1 MIADLEYVGDFTAFS
16 TFASAYPY
24 LVEYADHEQA
34 KRSFTD
40 IVTHEINNKDY
51 YSESPEEIRQYAES
65 MGELAFYFDVDIEE
79 DLKYLENCAYEKE
92 QEMSMPD
99 DEDSTTEYS
108 NSSGEVHIDDIDA
121 LFTSLIETSKS

>member
-1 MIADLEYVGDFTAFS
+1 
-16 TFASAYPY
+16 
-24 LVEYADHEQA
+24 
-34 KRSFTD
+34 
-40 IVTHEINNKDY
+40 
-51 YSESPEEIRQYAES
+51 

-121 LFTSLIETSKS
+121 LFTSLIETSKSWSIVSGSLRIV